1 MNIYFN
7 KGTNKERVIRD
18 EDILKMSKQELKT
31 LKSRIQNEIT
41 EVALK
46 RDVFKIENN
55 LPKNSP
61 EFLKKMHGYKS
72 IISKYMK
79 AISWIGRIETEATDT
94 KTVNKEHWLWCFY
107 QEVLNILPK
116 RKIKKL
122 IELTDERAKFHLEV
136 EKWEYKE

>member
-1 MNIYFN
+1 MNIYFK
-7 KGTNKERVIRD
+7 KGTNKEWVIHE
-18 EDILKMSKQELKT
+18 EDVLKMSKQELKI

-41 EVALK
+41 EVALR
-46 RDVFKIENN
+46 RDDFKIKNN

-61 EFLKKMHGYKS
+61 EFLIKMHGYKS
-72 IISKYMK
+72 IISRYMK
-79 AISWIGRIETEATDT
+79 AIVWIGRIEIGFTDN
-94 KTVNKEHWLWCFY
+94 KTVDKEHWLWCFY
-107 QEVLNILPK
+107 QEALNILPK